1 MPDHERIRTAPKSVE
16 ISRTPREPE
25 SDPTL
30 GIGVTTASGGP
41 TAHRLVTIG
50 DSLTHGFMSGAI
62 HRTDLSWPA
71 IVAFEMGLRAD
82 EFTFP
87 VYEWPTGPGG
97 LPFDLERLARGFND
111 RFGDRLDFWE
121 VFSAVAWVRKYMDK
135 IEDHW
140 ERDDGA
146 GRPEGGPPLHNMA
159 VYGWD
164 LVDAL
169 VLNTAIVEDR
179 IVPPGDDFLAQFV
192 ENHGSRAAWPVVQR
206 AREGTDGSPRTVF
219 EAAVEMGEQDG
230 GIETLVVALG
240 ANNALGSV
248 LSLEPSWTPD
258 NYLETPLQDRLET
271 KREYNVWQPPHFAE
285 EWARVVAE
293 LQRVNARHVILTTI
307 PAVTIAPIARGV
319 AGKVRPQSRYFP
331 HYTRPWITDND
342 FDPDRDPCLNELEA
356 RAIDSAIDA
365 YNHTIIASVRT
376 AREQNLDWYLFDMG
390 GLLDRLAV
398 RRYIQSPWTRPAWW
412 TPYELPAA
420 LQQLEPLPNTRFFRA
435 DKSGRTDGGL
445 ISLDGVHP
453 TTIGYG
459 LVAQEIIKIMQLAG
473 VTFQTR
479 DGTARA
485 GDVQVDFARLI
496 ASETLLNDPP
506 AAISNTLGLLG
517 WLDERLDWINRILPF
532 MPNPL

>member
-1 MPDHERIRTAPKSVE
+1 MPNQERIRTTPPSVHIRRAPRKPV
-16 ISRTPREPE
+16 
-25 SDPTL
+25 SDPKL
-30 GIGVTTASGGP
+30 GVDVPAPDDGP

-62 HRTDLSWPA
+62 YRTDLSWPA
-71 IVAFEMGLRAD
+71 IVAFELGLQAE

-87 VYEWPTGPGG
+87 VYEWPAGPGG
-97 LPFDLERLARGFND
+97 LPFDLERLARGFGD

-121 VFSAVAWVRKYMDK
+121 VFSALAWLRGYMDE

-140 ERDDGA
+140 ERGVGAHPPDDG
-146 GRPEGGPPLHNMA
+146 RPFHNMA

-164 LVDAL
+164 LLDAL
-169 VLNTAIVEDR
+169 VLDAEIVAGRIKTPED
-179 IVPPGDDFLAQFV
+179 DLLAQFV

-206 AREGTDGSPRTVF
+206 ARAGTDDATRTVF
-219 EAAVEMGEQDG
+219 DAARHMGAENG
-230 GIETLVVALG
+230 GIEILVVALG

-258 NYLETPLQDRLET
+258 DYLDSTLGDRLEK

-285 EWARVVAE
+285 EWARVVEE
-293 LQRVNARHVILTTI
+293 LRQVNARHVILTTI

-331 HYTRPWITDND
+331 YYTRPWIADDD
-342 FDPDRDPCLNELEA
+342 FDPERDPRLDESEA
-356 RAIDSAIDA
+356 RGIDSAIDA
-365 YNHTIIASVRT
+365 YNETIIDSVRA
-376 AREQNLDWYLFDMG
+376 AREQGRDWYLFDMG

-420 LQQLEPLPNTRFFRA
+420 LQQLEPLPNVRFFRA

-459 LVAQEIIKIMQLAG
+459 IVAQEVIKIMQLAG
-473 VTFQTR
+473 VTFRSR
-479 DGTARA
+479 DGTERT
-485 GDVQVDFARLI
+485 GDVEVDFARLI
-496 ASETLLNDPP
+496 ASDTLLDDPP
-506 AAISNTLGLLG
+506 AVISNTLGLLG
-517 WLDERLDWINRILPF
+517 WLDERLDWANRILPF